1 MRARALLMLSMCLFS
16 IVGHAK
22 ELDPRQVP
30 ANHQPNSALSVI
42 ADISKAP
49 NQKAML
55 ANVAKSAGSV
65 AKSFRAETSSVAV
78 AKLNGITIHIADYP
92 DGTRVL
98 TCLEGSLKGLQ
109 EGYFNGVLVL
119 SSRNVKWHSKYFV
132 HTYPNGKITS
142 YPKKQI
148 AEIY

>member
-1 MRARALLMLSMCLFS
+1 MFARVLLMLFTCLFA

-22 ELDPRQVP
+22 ELDQSQASASRQP
-30 ANHQPNSALSVI
+30 DSALSVI
-42 ADISKAP
+42 TYISKDP

-78 AKLNGITIHIADYP
+78 AKLNGVTIHIADYP

-109 EGYFNGVLVL
+109 EGYFNGVLIL

-132 HTYPNGKITS
+132 HTYPNGKVTS
-142 YPKKQI
+142 YPNKQI
-148 AEIY
+148 LEIG